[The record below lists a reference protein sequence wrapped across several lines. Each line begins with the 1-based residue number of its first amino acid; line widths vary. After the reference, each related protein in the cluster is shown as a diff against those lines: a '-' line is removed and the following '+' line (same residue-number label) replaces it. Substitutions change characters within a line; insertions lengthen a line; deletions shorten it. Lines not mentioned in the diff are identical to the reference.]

1 MSKKYMLVVKEE
13 YSGYIRFSKPIN
25 DLNFVNSNIN
35 TYRKINETV
44 IISAKPS
51 LLTQEDINE
60 LPYGFVNMFNIV
72 EVDETTYYWRKKK
85 EYLRS
90 FEDVNY
96 CYLNIWLFSDTL
108 VLKNTVETSG
118 YKTKFTEKEAKEL
131 LGDEFEMFER
141 VDIEWKNQN
150 TVER

>member
-1 MSKKYMLVVKEE
+1 MLVVKEE

-96 CYLNIWLFSDTL
+96 CYLNIQLFPDTL

-141 VDIEWKNQN
+141 VDIE
-150 TVER
+150 

>member
-141 VDIEWKNQN
+141 VDIE
-150 TVER
+150 

>member
-1 MSKKYMLVVKEE
+1 MSKKYILEVKEG
-13 YSGYIRFSKPIN
+13 YIGYIRFSKPIN

-35 TYRKINETV
+35 KYRKLKETV

-51 LLTQEDINE
+51 ILTQEDINE
-60 LPYGFVNMFNIV
+60 LPYGFVQMFNIV
-72 EVDETTYYWRKKK
+72 EVEETKYYWRKKQ
-85 EYLRS
+85 EYLCS

-96 CYLNIWLFSDTL
+96 CYLNSWVFPDKL

-118 YKTKFTEKEAKEL
+118 YKTKFTEKEVKEL